1 MRYMEVIPIYPD
13 IHINNISTPC
23 RQMAELL
30 DIEPIGAY
38 NPYYAL

>member
-1 MRYMEVIPIYPD
+1 MRYIEVISVYPE
-13 IHINNISTPC
+13 IHINDISKPC

-30 DIEPIGAY
+30 DVEPIGAY